1 MPSVAAM
8 RLSEIV
14 KPNKVPAANSIV
26 VGIMRNAAAD
36 DGAGAAAWVGNSMG
50 ATRSAGGS

>member
-14 KPNKVPAANSIV
+14 KPNKIPAANSIA
-26 VGIMRNAAAD
+26 VGTRRNL
-36 DGAGAAAWVGNSMG
+36 
-50 ATRSAGGS
+50 ATDSLPGGTVEMT